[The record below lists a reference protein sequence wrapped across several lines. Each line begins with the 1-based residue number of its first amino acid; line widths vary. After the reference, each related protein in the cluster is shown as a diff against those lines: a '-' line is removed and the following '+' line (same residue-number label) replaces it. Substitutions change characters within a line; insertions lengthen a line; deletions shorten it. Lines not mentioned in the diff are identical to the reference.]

1 MISINSSV
9 FELEMQLR
17 NQELERRAERRRQID
32 ELVHV
37 PTRKWKSVGQIRR
50 FFGGEDVRVDRIA

>member
-9 FELEMQLR
+9 FELEMDLR
-17 NQELERRAERRRQID
+17 NRELERRAERRRQLD

-37 PTRKWKSVGQIRR
+37 PARSWKNVRHIRR
-50 FFGGEDVRVDRIA
+50 FFGSEDSRVDHIA

>member
-9 FELEMQLR
+9 FELEMPLR
-17 NQELERRAERRRQID
+17 NQELERRVERRRQVD

-37 PTRKWKSVGQIRR
+37 PARSWRNLGQIRR
-50 FFGGEDVRVDRIA
+50 FFGSEDARVDHIA